1 MLRMASLNGEIKETS
16 QDAIECVM
24 ALYLVPIHSNPW
36 YCTDTERDGPLTTSE
51 IHYTPTKL
59 NFHGREVGLT

>member
-24 ALYLVPIHSNPW
+24 ALYLVPIYSNPW
-36 YCTDTERDGPLTTSE
+36 YCTDAERDGPLTTPE

-59 NFHGREVGLT
+59 NFYGREVGLT